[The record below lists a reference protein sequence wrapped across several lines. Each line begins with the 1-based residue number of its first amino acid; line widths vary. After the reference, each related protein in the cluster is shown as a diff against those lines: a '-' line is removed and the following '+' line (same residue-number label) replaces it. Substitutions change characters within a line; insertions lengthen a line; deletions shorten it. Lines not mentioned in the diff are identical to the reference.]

1 MTLIKEWATL
11 ISALFKNKPDQ
22 PLKQVEMKYV
32 LWPGYVALCW
42 CGLLITRPGYKLSDS
57 TINHEDIHRQ
67 QALILG
73 TYLKFYFLYVFEW
86 LGSLLCTL
94 SFSGAYETSR
104 FECQAYGNQDNLGYK
119 VTAENM
125 KLYKFKASDKKRLW
139 KENKY
144 RWREFCKQIE
154 P

>member
-22 PLKQVEMKYV
+22 PLRQVEMKYV
-32 LWPGYVALCW
+32 LWPGYVTMAW
-42 CGLLITRPGYKLSDS
+42 AGLLITRPGYKLSDS

-67 QALILG
+67 QALVLG
-73 TYLKFYFLYVFEW
+73 SYWKFYWRYIWEYIGNFFIFW
-86 LGSLLCTL
+86 
-94 SFSGAYETSR
+94 SFSASYNLIS

-119 VTAENM
+119 VTADNM
-125 KLYKFKASDKKRLW
+125 KLYKFKVSDKKRLW
-139 KENKY
+139 KENKH
-144 RWREFCKQIE
+144 RWKEFCKQIE